1 VYIWSLATGA
11 LEPRNHEDL
20 HSVLSNSVIINYNSI
35 SLFLTNYEN
44 PECSLR
50 LFESNIPVCRQL
62 GRPSRSRNRQDLCSV
77 HSYIVIM
84 SYNGVSLHFPVRI
97 IMRNTDLRLSEDDV
111 SVCTVR
117 WLTLW
122 VSQSP
127 TFVFRMFSY
136 IYNDPKVVDL
146 QSLVLMVV
154 RNTHFRLLMA
164 MSVYCT
170 KRP

>member
-1 VYIWSLATGA
+1 MKT
-11 LEPRNHEDL
+11 RNAR
-20 HSVLSNSVIINYNSI
+20 
-35 SLFLTNYEN
+35 
-44 PECSLR
+44 LR
-50 LFESNIPVCRQL
+50 LFESNILVCRQL

-97 IMRNTDLRLSEDDV
+97 IMRNTDLRLSEDNV